1 MTDAEDEEQSLDL
14 VQRVIISSLVVVVFG
29 SLSAVLG
36 AYVAGP
42 QQDVSHSDAVGLWLM
57 SGVLGLIAAVAVLVI
72 NRHKPY
78 SPWALLGLLPMAV
91 SAYWLFN

>member
-1 MTDAEDEEQSLDL
+1 
-14 VQRVIISSLVVVVFG
+14 
-29 SLSAVLG
+29 
-36 AYVAGP
+36 
-42 QQDVSHSDAVGLWLM
+42 M

-78 SPWALLGLLPMAV
+78 SPLALLGLLPMAI